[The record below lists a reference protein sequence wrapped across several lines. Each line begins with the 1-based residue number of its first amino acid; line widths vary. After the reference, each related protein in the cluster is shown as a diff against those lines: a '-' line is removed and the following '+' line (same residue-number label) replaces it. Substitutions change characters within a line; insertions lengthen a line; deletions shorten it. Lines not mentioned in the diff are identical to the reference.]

1 MFFLQKCSAGRDRR
15 DGIATRA
22 AEKARIHTGEVTAPQ
37 PPSVTTAA
45 TLAAA
50 PEG

>member
-1 MFFLQKCSAGRDRR
+1 MLCRQDRR
-15 DGIATRA
+15 DGIAARA